1 MQTPIDPLIEE
12 LVNRLDENLREAYEE
27 RAGILEYEANL
38 PREHAEAL
46 ALINV
51 LVSHPEAVKQIFERK
66 NHHLI

>member
-1 MQTPIDPLIEE
+1 MQTPIDPLVAE
-12 LVNRLDENLREAYEE
+12 LVNRLNPDLREAYDE

-38 PREHAEAL
+38 PREHAECL

-66 NHHLI
+66 NHHLM

>member
-1 MQTPIDPLIEE
+1 MQTPIDPFIAD
-12 LVNRLDENLREAYEE
+12 LVSRLDDNLREAYDE
-27 RAGILEYEANL
+27 RAGIIEYEANL

-66 NHHLI
+66 NHHLM